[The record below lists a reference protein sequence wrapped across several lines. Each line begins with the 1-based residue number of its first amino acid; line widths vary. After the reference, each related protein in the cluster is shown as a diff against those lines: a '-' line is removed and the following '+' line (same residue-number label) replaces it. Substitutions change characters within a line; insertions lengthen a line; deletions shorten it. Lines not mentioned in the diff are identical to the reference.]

1 MRAFGPP
8 RGDMAGR
15 ESEWSEAFLYI
26 PELCCGVLYACVII
40 VLQDRPTNSRLLSS
54 SEIET
59 LDMTCMEH
67 CELSSTTL
75 SFVPLLLVS
84 IFVYTRVFVFCL
96 PFVFLGLIRS
106 LFLAS
111 SLYLLSYFLFNDAFS
126 VTKTIQHR
134 MKGWQ
139 MNDELERICEEG
151 VVV

>member
-1 MRAFGPP
+1 
-8 RGDMAGR
+8 MAGR

-26 PELCCGVLYACVII
+26 PELCCGVLYACAII

-59 LDMTCMEH
+59 LDMTCVEH

-84 IFVYTRVFVFCL
+84 KFVYTCVFVFCL
-96 PFVFLGLIRS
+96 PFVFLGLILS

-111 SLYLLSYFLFNDAFS
+111 SLYFLSFLFVCLFNDAFS
-126 VTKTIQHR
+126 VTKTIQHQ